1 MQNLYMVA
9 NSFVIVCSIHVYA
22 GLHKETPT
30 VSETFLFTTPH
41 KNITILSTI
50 YHLSFYFAGNG
61 MPVQQHGHQKEICT
75 GCHQPIEDRFL
86 LKVMDNSWHEQCLQ
100 CNVCQEPLTHSCYVK
115 DRKLFCRRDYD
126 K

>member
-1 MQNLYMVA
+1 MDCRHLDSYSDWQYPDSHGTVQYMYI
-9 NSFVIVCSIHVYA
+9 S
-22 GLHKETPT
+22 T
-30 VSETFLFTTPH
+30 TFLFTIHPE
-41 KNITILSTI
+41 NITILSTI
-50 YHLSFYFAGNG
+50 YHFPLYFAGNG

-115 DRKLFCRRDYD
+115 DRKLFCRRDYA